1 MARLLLLSLLLAL
14 GCSDTIDVPVDSGE
28 DGASELKSSG
38 DKAAALDKALH
49 PTLGVD
55 ENVADYALSAV
66 TMWQDATGGR
76 YAPETHI
83 GCNGDET
90 FCIYEQP
97 GMVTECMDDEGP
109 FYGCCDS
116 GQHEIRL
123 SEGMSIDTKVST
135 LAHELGH
142 SLKLAHAADGLMNP
156 HRSYDER
163 HIACVDQTTL
173 DAFAARY
180 GGEGLGVVC
189 YSDEIHSE
197 TLELMSSL
205 GMNIPH

>member
-1 MARLLLLSLLLAL
+1 MARLLLAALLLSL
-14 GCSDTIDVPVDSGE
+14 GCSDVIDVPVDSGE
-28 DGASELKSSG
+28 DGAGELKSGG
-38 DKAAALDKALH
+38 DAAAQEKALH
-49 PTLGVD
+49 PTLGID
-55 ENVADYALSAV
+55 ENIADFALSAV
-66 TMWQDATGGR
+66 TLWTVATGGL

-90 FCIYEQP
+90 YCIYEQP
-97 GMVTECMDDEGP
+97 EMVTECMDDEGM

-123 SEGMSIDTKVST
+123 SEAMYLDTKIST

-142 SLKLAHAADGLMNP
+142 SLKLGHAAEGLMNP

-163 HIACVDQTTL
+163 HIACVDQGTL

-180 GGEGLGVVC
+180 GSDEGLTVTC
-189 YSDEIHSE
+189 YSPDIRSE
-197 TLELMSSL
+197 MLALKSSL
-205 GMNIPH
+205 MK